1 MNRLPH
7 PDEILAFLRDNPGQ
21 TGKREIAR
29 AFGLKGA
36 AKVELKQLL
45 AEMTRDGAIAR
56 EAPPRVA
63 PAGRAAAGAGA
74 AGHRRRRRRRPLGRA
89 GRVGGRRPA
98 PRASSSAPAA
108 TTRRSAPATGCSAG

>member
-7 PDEILAFLRDNPGQ
+7 PDQILAFLRDNPGQ
-21 TGKREIAR
+21 SGKREIAR

-45 AEMTRDGAIAR
+45 AEMKRDGASPASAAGCAR
-56 EAPPRVA
+56 
-63 PAGRAAAGAGA
+63 GDAAAGAGA

-89 GRVGGRRPA
+89 GRVGGRRRPR
-98 PRASSSAPAA
+98 RASWSAPAA